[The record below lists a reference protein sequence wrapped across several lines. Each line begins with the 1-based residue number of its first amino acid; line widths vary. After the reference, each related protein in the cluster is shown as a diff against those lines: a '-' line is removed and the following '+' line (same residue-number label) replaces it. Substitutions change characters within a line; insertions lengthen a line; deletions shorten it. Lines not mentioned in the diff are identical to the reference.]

1 MEELQD
7 VDASRMTDFDAI
19 PCPLCAASTYYVVYP
34 GKFPE
39 TLSHEFL
46 TEVYRSSSDQ
56 TLFEQ
61 VVRCQE
67 CGLVYL
73 NPRLRSDLIVG
84 SYADG
89 EDRAFIEQDGL
100 RIRTFTEAL
109 KKLRDEYGLQFSP
122 ETKVLD
128 IGCAGGAFL
137 SSARECQLSAIGI
150 EPSRWLGEYARTT
163 RGLDVRSGVLSD
175 FSFPAESFDL
185 ITLWDVIEHVPD
197 PKVELQSIHTL
208 LKPDGIFVVNY
219 PDFGSLPARL
229 LGRKWPFLLSVHL
242 VYYTPETI
250 RRQLLK
256 SGFQVIGM
264 KRHWQTLELGYVF
277 KRASQYFSGFRFL
290 GLLVEKFGLAGLPIK
305 YWIGQT
311 QVIAKRYDT
320 Q

>member
-1 MEELQD
+1 
-7 VDASRMTDFDAI
+7 MTDFDAI
-19 PCPLCAASTYYVVYP
+19 PCPLCAASTYDVVYP

-56 TLFEQ
+56 ALFEQ
-61 VVRCQE
+61 VVKCRE
-67 CGLVYL
+67 CGVVYL
-73 NPRLRSDLIVG
+73 NPRLRSNLIVS

-89 EDRAFIEQDGL
+89 EDRTFIEQDAF

-109 KKLRDEYGLQFSP
+109 KKLRDEYGLLFSP
-122 ETKVLD
+122 ETKTLD

-137 SSARECQLSAIGI
+137 RAARECQLSAIGI
-150 EPSRWLGEYARTT
+150 EPSRFLGDYARTT
-163 RGLDVRSGVLSD
+163 HNLDVRSGVLAD
-175 FSFPAESFDL
+175 FSFPAHSFDL

-197 PKVELQSIHTL
+197 PKEELRTIQQL
-208 LKPDGIFVVNY
+208 LKPDGLFVVNY
-219 PDFGSLPARL
+219 PDFGSLPAKL

-256 SGFQVIGM
+256 SGFRVIGM
-264 KRHWQTLELGYVF
+264 KRHWQTLELGYVI

-290 GLLVEKFGLAGLPIK
+290 GFLTEKLGLATLPIK

-320 Q
+320 R

>member
-1 MEELQD
+1 
-7 VDASRMTDFDAI
+7 MTDFDAI
-19 PCPLCAASTYYVVYP
+19 PCPLCAASTYDVVYP

-56 TLFEQ
+56 ALFEQ
-61 VVRCQE
+61 VVKCQG

-73 NPRLRSDLIVG
+73 NPRLRSDLIVS

-89 EDRAFIEQDGL
+89 EDKAFIEQDTF
-100 RIRTFTEAL
+100 RIKTFTEAL
-109 KKLRDEYGLQFSP
+109 KKLQDEYGLRFSP

-137 SSARECQLSAIGI
+137 RSAWECQLSAIGI
-150 EPSRWLGEYARTT
+150 EPSRFLGDYARTT
-163 RGLDVRSGVLSD
+163 YGLDVRSGVLAD
-175 FSFPAESFDL
+175 FSFPAQSFDL

-197 PKVELQSIHTL
+197 PKEELRTIQRL
-208 LKPDGIFVVNY
+208 LKPEGLFVVNY
-219 PDFGSLPARL
+219 PDFGSLPAKL

-256 SGFQVIGM
+256 SGFRVIGM
-264 KRHWQTLELGYVF
+264 KRHWQTLELGYVI
-277 KRASQYFSGFRFL
+277 KRASQYFLGFRFL
-290 GLLVEKFGLAGLPIK
+290 GILVEKLGLATLPLK

-320 Q
+320 R

>member
-109 KKLRDEYGLQFSP
+109 KKLRDEYDLQFSP

-137 SSARECQLSAIGI
+137 RSARDCRLSAIGI
-150 EPSRWLGEYARTT
+150 EPSRWLGDYARKTH
-163 RGLDVRSGVLSD
+163 GLDVRSGVLSD

-197 PKVELQSIHTL
+197 PKVELQSIHIL